1 LTAVTV
7 ALGVVALSA
16 FFTVP
21 AASAASATV
30 TNCNDSGPGTLRQAV
45 LDATSHEVVTFAPFP
60 SCHTITL
67 VSTIDIAHDLTIEGP
82 GPGSMAV
89 SGNGA
94 VGVFHVEFGAT
105 VAISGLTIE
114 EGSSP
119 NGGGIFNGG
128 RLTVSKSTL
137 SDNFADTGGGAIWS
151 NGPVKVTDST
161 LSDNSTDYYGGA
173 IYSASNGT
181 LSVTDS
187 TLSDNSATSLGI
199 NYPEYAY
206 GGGIAAYG
214 TATVA
219 DTTLAGNRA
228 ASFGGGSGGGGIY
241 VGGMMN
247 VTDSTISGNSNSIA
261 FGANDGDGGAGI
273 DNVGTLNVTDS
284 TLADNTTNANGGGLD
299 NGGTATVSDSTIGA
313 NVAATG
319 GGISNDGALTITADT
334 VAGNSADSG
343 GGGGIDD
350 VSGATTAMK
359 ATIVAD
365 SASGGDC
372 SGSMADGGYN
382 LDDDDT
388 CGLAAVTDHSDVPAG
403 LDPAGLENSGGP
415 TPIIALD
422 PGSAAIGAVTS
433 SSLCSTPDQR
443 GVPRPTPCA
452 IGAVDLV
459 LIPQAITFTSTPPT
473 GAVVGGASYPV
484 AANGGASGAPVVFSI
499 DPSASSVCSILAST
513 VSFVG
518 QGTCVVDA
526 NQAGDSHYDPALQVQ
541 QTFTVGPAPL
551 AITSA
556 DDATASV
563 GTPFAFTVTTSG
575 APVPAIRTKGLP
587 KALVCTDNGNGTA
600 EISGAPSKLGT
611 FHFTIKAVFRVGKTR
626 QIESQ
631 VFTLTVKSA

>member
-1 LTAVTV
+1 
-7 ALGVVALSA
+7 
-16 FFTVP
+16 
-21 AASAASATV
+21 
-30 TNCNDSGPGTLRQAV
+30 
-45 LDATSHEVVTFAPFP
+45 
-60 SCHTITL
+60 
-67 VSTIDIAHDLTIEGP
+67 
-82 GPGSMAV
+82 
-89 SGNGA
+89 
-94 VGVFHVEFGAT
+94 VGVFHVESGAT

-187 TLSDNSATSLGI
+187 TLSDNSATSFGI

-247 VTDSTISGNSNSIA
+247 VTDSTVSGNSNSIA

-382 LDDDDT
+382 LDDDGS
-388 CGLAAVTDHSDVPAG
+388 CGLSAVTDHSDVPAG

-473 GAVVGGASYPV
+473 GAGVGRPGRVLDRPIGVLGVLDPRLHGQFRGPGDLRRRRQPGRRQPLRPGPSGPADIHRRPCAPGYYQCRRRHGIRRYTVCLYRYHVGRTGAGDKDKGASE
-484 AANGGASGAPVVFSI
+484 G
-499 DPSASSVCSILAST
+499 
-513 VSFVG
+513 VG
-518 QGTCVVDA
+518 LHRQRKRDGRDLRGTIEARYLSLHHQGR
-526 NQAGDSHYDPALQVQ
+526 LQGRQDETDRIPGVHPDRQ
-541 QTFTVGPAPL
+541 IGVTGLSGPAP
-551 AITSA
+551 SM
-556 DDATASV
+556 
-563 GTPFAFTVTTSG
+563 TPV
-575 APVPAIRTKGLP
+575 V
-587 KALVCTDNGNGTA
+587 
-600 EISGAPSKLGT
+600 
-611 FHFTIKAVFRVGKTR
+611 
-626 QIESQ
+626 Q
-631 VFTLTVKSA
+631 